1 MLMMDGS
8 ALFVR
13 LTWPSQRAIFAV
25 AVAIRLFW
33 IWLFLGATV
42 GLFG

>member
-1 MLMMDGS
+1 MQS
-8 ALFVR
+8 SVFFTR
-13 LTWPSQRAIFAV
+13 LTWPSERAVFAI